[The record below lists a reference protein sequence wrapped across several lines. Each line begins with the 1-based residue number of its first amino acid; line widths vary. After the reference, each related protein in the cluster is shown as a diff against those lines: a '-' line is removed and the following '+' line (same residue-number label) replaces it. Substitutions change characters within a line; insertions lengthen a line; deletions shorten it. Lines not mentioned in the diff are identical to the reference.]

1 MRLEEYTKDAKEQI
15 ITVDNELK
23 KILEQIK
30 DGGLGPELENRE
42 ADFSTIKLDYFS
54 ILHAFEL
61 LNLYDPY
68 LKLILSL
75 LAKDKIKL
83 RSTAIKCLSMLA
95 SKDKVILSNPMVKET
110 IHRRL
115 NDSSASVKDAILDL
129 VSINSSYF
137 EFYQQINNNY
147 NDDSIMVRKH
157 VLRINE
163 KMYDET
169 NDIVTKVYVI
179 ARILMKIEDEEDN
192 IIDMARLILLNRW
205 ILKVHEVL
213 DQPEKL
219 KEISSS
225 VLLVMSRVAIMNE
238 KCSQLFDL
246 FLNFYLLNKEA
257 HSKEAYD
264 KITHVLTILTDFLV
278 QKIVE
283 LNSDDTNEKNSI
295 VDKQNF

>member
-1 MRLEEYTKDAKEQI
+1 
-15 ITVDNELK
+15 
-23 KILEQIK
+23 
-30 DGGLGPELENRE
+30 
-42 ADFSTIKLDYFS
+42 
-54 ILHAFEL
+54 
-61 LNLYDPY
+61 
-68 LKLILSL
+68 
-75 LAKDKIKL
+75 
-83 RSTAIKCLSMLA
+83 MLA

-283 LNSDDTNEKNSI
+283 LNSDDKMKRIRLLINKI
-295 VDKQNF
+295 F